1 MVIVRKLCAITVL
14 IVLIL
19 AGCTNQNT
27 IVDTRNLVEIK
38 TIDKKDEDIVIF
50 YRNDGMARKKLEFI
64 DRKIVVEPDFYQNN
78 ALQRGDVISFTVP
91 STKDTD
97 GSEDTDESKNSENE
111 ISRVIAL
118 EGERVSISEGQIYIN
133 NSKLDT
139 FYGKLLAGG
148 MDAEEFNALADINCD
163 EACRDTHK
171 KYFDTDMEEIEVP
184 AGFVYVLGDNALRSR
199 GSLNFG
205 PLPAAN
211 IRGKVL
217 GYLAP

>member
-1 MVIVRKLCAITVL
+1 MVKVRKLCAITVL
-14 IVLIL
+14 IVLFL
-19 AGCTNQNT
+19 AGCTNENT
-27 IVDTRNLVEIK
+27 IVDSRTLVEIK

-64 DRKIVVEPDFYQNN
+64 DRKIVIEPDFYKNN
-78 ALQRGDVISFTVP
+78 ELQRGDVISFTVP
-91 STKDTD
+91 LTKDTD
-97 GSEDTDESKNSENE
+97 GSKDTENE

-118 EGERVSISEGQIYIN
+118 EGERISISEGQIYIN

-148 MDAEEFNALADINCD
+148 MDAEEFNALADTNCD

-171 KYFDTDMEEIEVP
+171 KYFETNMEEIEVP
-184 AGFVYVLGDNALRSR
+184 ADSVFILGDNALRSR

-205 PLPAAN
+205 PLPAVN